1 MADRYASFANSGAG
15 RILVKRLGLPGP
27 VPLRRFHQG
36 DRDIDGAVLIGGA
49 GRLAAPVAK
58 IVESLGAHDDG
69 PRAALVFDAT
79 GIAAPDQLDALYD
92 FFHPVA
98 RSLRPC
104 GRVLVLGTAPESC
117 ATPAE
122 ATAQRAL
129 EGFVRS
135 VGKEFG
141 RGTTAQLV
149 YAAPDADLE
158 STLRF
163 LLSARS
169 AYVSGQVIRVGAPV
183 GPPGPAS
190 PVALVTG
197 AARGIGAAIASVLAR
212 EGAHVICLDIPAAGD
227 ALAGVANS
235 VRGTA
240 LQLDLTEPDAPSR
253 LVDHLRE
260 RHGRVDVVVH
270 NAGITRDKTLARMSP
285 DQWSSVLAVNLVA
298 PVLVTEALVEAS
310 LVPPGGRIVAVSS
323 ISGVAG
329 NRGQTNYATS
339 KAGVIG
345 FVSAAAAGLA
355 SRGVTV
361 NGVAPGFIETRLTAA
376 MPLAVREAGRRMN
389 SLAQGGLPVDV
400 AETIGWLVAPGSGGV
415 TGQVVRVC
423 GQSLLGA

>member
-1 MADRYASFANSGAG
+1 MADRYASFANAPGG
-15 RILVKRLGLPGP
+15 RAIVKRLGLPSP
-27 VPLRRFHQG
+27 ARLRRYHQG
-36 DRDIDGAVLIGGA
+36 DKDIDGAVLIGGA

-58 IVESLGAHDDG
+58 IVESLGASDGG

-79 GIAAPDQLDALYD
+79 GIAAPDQLGALYD

-98 RSLRPC
+98 RSLRPG
-104 GRVLVLGTAPESC
+104 GRVVVLGTAPEAC
-117 ATPAE
+117 ATAAE

-163 LLSARS
+163 LLSSRS

-183 GPPGPAS
+183 GPPGPAA

-212 EGAHVICLDIPAAGD
+212 EGAHVVCLDIPAAGD
-227 ALAGVANS
+227 ALAGVAND

-240 LQLDLTEPDAPSR
+240 LQLDLTAADAPSR
-253 LVDHLRE
+253 LATYVRE
-260 RHGRVDVVVH
+260 RHERVDIVVH
-270 NAGITRDKTLARMSP
+270 NAGITRDKTLARMSV
-285 DQWSSVLAVNLVA
+285 DQWSSVLSVNLLA
-298 PVLVTEALVEAS
+298 PVRVTDALLSAS
-310 LVPPGGRIVAVSS
+310 LVPAGGRIVAVSS
-323 ISGVAG
+323 ISGIAG

-345 FVSAAAAGLA
+345 FVTSSAPGLA
-355 SRGVTV
+355 AR
-361 NGVAPGFIETRLTAA
+361 
-376 MPLAVREAGRRMN
+376 
-389 SLAQGGLPVDV
+389 
-400 AETIGWLVAPGSGGV
+400 
-415 TGQVVRVC
+415 
-423 GQSLLGA
+423 